1 MGKGMVCMGT
11 SAVIYRTSKEN
22 VVFGFRKK
30 DLKVE
35 FKPNVTQM
43 SAVSKTMC
51 QKDNS
56 TDSNSVVV
64 F

>member
-1 MGKGMVCMGT
+1 MGT